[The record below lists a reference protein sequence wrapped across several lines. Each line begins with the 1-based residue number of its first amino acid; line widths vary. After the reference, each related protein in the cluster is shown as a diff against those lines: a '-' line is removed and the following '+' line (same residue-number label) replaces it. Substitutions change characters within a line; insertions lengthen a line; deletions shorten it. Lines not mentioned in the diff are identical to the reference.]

1 MRRIA
6 ERRINPIRR
15 HGHIV
20 ERFVVVNTTIENRT
34 ISPDQFEDIIEF
46 ATGKMSVMRLKFA
59 LGKEVSIHGLM
70 GPAQDSIVITL
81 GKYLCEA

>member
-6 ERRINPIRR
+6 EKRINPVRR

-20 ERFVVVNTTIENRT
+20 ERFVVVNTTIESST
-34 ISPDQFEDIIEF
+34 ISPDQFEDILEF
-46 ATGKMSVMRLKFA
+46 VAGKMSLMRLKFA
-59 LGKEVSIHGLM
+59 LGKEITVYGLM
-70 GPAQDSIVITL
+70 GPAQDSIVVTL